1 MSKYRIFKITAVIA
15 AAFTLIFIMAGCSTT
30 LKLNGESEVI
40 VNIGQTYEDEG
51 TNVDKAQVS
60 GEVDTSKEG
69 DYTVKYTYK
78 EQEVER
84 IVHVVNPDN
93 LVVGLRG
100 SEKTIVKQGDPY
112 IESGAFGIDKNSGVL
127 DDFEISGQVD
137 TETPG
142 EYGIIYTFKSGYIKK
157 EIVRQVEVVAKDEFK
172 ANTGGIPVMM
182 YHYVYTESDK
192 PEKLNSN
199 YISDKKLEEQLK
211 YLKNEGYY
219 FPSFR
224 ELRAYADGKISLPQ
238 KSVILTFDDGQK
250 GFLNY
255 GVSLLNKY
263 KVPATSFLIGIKD
276 GESKIKTYAS
286 PYVAFESHSYNMHRA
301 GGNIGHG
308 GVISALSKEQIVEDL
323 KQQIDMV
330 GSDNAFAYPYGDVTE
345 DAKEAVAEAEIQ
357 CAFTT
362 AYGKVHVGDDYREF
376 SRVRVHG
383 TNSLDSYIAGL

>member
-1 MSKYRIFKITAVIA
+1 MSKYRNFKITAVIA
-15 AAFTLIFIMAGCSTT
+15 AAFTLIFTMAGCSTT

-40 VNIGQTYEDEG
+40 VNVGQTYEDEG
-51 TNVDKAQVS
+51 TNVDKAQVL

-172 ANTGGIPVMM
+172 ANTDGIPVMM

-330 GSDNAFAYPYGDVTE
+330 ESDNAFAYPYGDVTE

>member
-1 MSKYRIFKITAVIA
+1 MSKYRNFKITAVIA
-15 AAFTLIFIMAGCSTT
+15 AAFTLIFTMAGCSTT

-40 VNIGQTYEDEG
+40 VNVGQTYEDEG
-51 TNVDKAQVS
+51 TNVDKAQAL

-172 ANTGGIPVMM
+172 ANTDGIPVMM
-182 YHYVYTESDK
+182 YHYVYTESNK

-330 GSDNAFAYPYGDVTE
+330 ESDNAFAYPYGDVTE

>member
-1 MSKYRIFKITAVIA
+1 MFKYRIFKITAVIA
-15 AAFTLIFIMAGCSTT
+15 AAFTLIFTMAGCSTT

-40 VNIGQTYEDEG
+40 VNVGQTYEDEG

-172 ANTGGIPVMM
+172 ANTDGIPVMM
-182 YHYVYTESDK
+182 YHYVYTESNK

-330 GSDNAFAYPYGDVTE
+330 ESDNAFAYPYGDVTE

>member
-15 AAFTLIFIMAGCSTT
+15 AAFTLIFTMAGCSTT

-40 VNIGQTYEDEG
+40 VNVGQTYEDEG

-172 ANTGGIPVMM
+172 ANTDGIPVMM

-330 GSDNAFAYPYGDVTE
+330 ESDNAFAYPYGDVTE

>member
-15 AAFTLIFIMAGCSTT
+15 AAFTLIFTMAGCSTT

-40 VNIGQTYEDEG
+40 VNVGQTYEDEG

-172 ANTGGIPVMM
+172 ANTDGIPVMM
-182 YHYVYTESDK
+182 YHYVYTESNK

-330 GSDNAFAYPYGDVTE
+330 ESDNAFAYPYGDVTE

>member
-15 AAFTLIFIMAGCSTT
+15 AAFTLIFTMAGCSTT

-40 VNIGQTYEDEG
+40 VNVGQTYEDEG

-112 IESGAFGIDKNSGVL
+112 IESRAFGIDKNSGVL

-172 ANTGGIPVMM
+172 ANTDGIPVMM

-330 GSDNAFAYPYGDVTE
+330 ESDNAFAYPYGDVTE

>member
-93 LVVGLRG
+93 LIVGLRG

-142 EYGIIYTFKSGYIKK
+142 EYGIIYTFKSGYVRK

-172 ANTGGIPVMM
+172 ANTDGIPVMM

>member
-15 AAFTLIFIMAGCSTT
+15 AAFTLIFTMAGCSTT

-40 VNIGQTYEDEG
+40 VKVGQTYEDEG

-172 ANTGGIPVMM
+172 ANTDGIPVMM
-182 YHYVYTESDK
+182 YHYVYTESNK

>member
-15 AAFTLIFIMAGCSTT
+15 AAFTLIFTMAGCSTT

-40 VNIGQTYEDEG
+40 VNVGQTYEDEG

-112 IESGAFGIDKNSGVL
+112 IGSGAFGIDKNSGVL

-172 ANTGGIPVMM
+172 ANTDGIPVMM

-224 ELRAYADGKISLPQ
+224 ELRAYTDGKISLPQ

-330 GSDNAFAYPYGDVTE
+330 ESDNAFAYPYGDVTE

>member
-1 MSKYRIFKITAVIA
+1 MSKYRIFKFTAVIA
-15 AAFTLIFIMAGCSTT
+15 AAFTLIFTMAGCSTT

-40 VNIGQTYEDEG
+40 VNVGQTYEDEG

-142 EYGIIYTFKSGYIKK
+142 EYGIIYTIKSGYIKK

-172 ANTGGIPVMM
+172 ANTDGIPVMM

-330 GSDNAFAYPYGDVTE
+330 ESDNAFAYPYGDVTE

-357 CAFTT
+357 CTFTT

>member
-1 MSKYRIFKITAVIA
+1 MSKYRNFKITAVIA
-15 AAFTLIFIMAGCSTT
+15 AAFTLIFTMAGCSTT

-40 VNIGQTYEDEG
+40 VNVGQTYEDEG
-51 TNVDKAQVS
+51 TNVDKAQVL

-69 DYTVKYTYK
+69 GYTVKYTYK

-172 ANTGGIPVMM
+172 ANTDGIPVMM

-330 GSDNAFAYPYGDVTE
+330 ESDNAFAYPYGDVTE

>member
-15 AAFTLIFIMAGCSTT
+15 AAFTLIFTVAGCSTT

-40 VNIGQTYEDEG
+40 VNVGQTYEDEG

-60 GEVDTSKEG
+60 CEVDTSKEG

-112 IESGAFGIDKNSGVL
+112 IESGVFGIDKNFGVL

-142 EYGIIYTFKSGYIKK
+142 EYGIIYTFKSGYVKK

-172 ANTGGIPVMM
+172 ANTDGIPVMM

-345 DAKEAVAEAEIQ
+345 DAKEAVADAEIQ

>member
-362 AYGKVHVGDDYREF
+362 AYVKVHVGDDYREF

>member
-15 AAFTLIFIMAGCSTT
+15 AAFTLIFTVAGCSTT

-40 VNIGQTYEDEG
+40 VNVGQTYEDEG

-172 ANTGGIPVMM
+172 ANTDGIPVMM

-330 GSDNAFAYPYGDVTE
+330 ESDNAFAYPYGDVTE

>member
-15 AAFTLIFIMAGCSTT
+15 AAFTLIFTMAGCSTT

-40 VNIGQTYEDEG
+40 VNVGQTYEDEG

-142 EYGIIYTFKSGYIKK
+142 EYVIIYTFKSGYVKK

-172 ANTGGIPVMM
+172 ANTDGIPVMM

-308 GVISALSKEQIVEDL
+308 GVISAISKEQIVEDL